1 MSNRSEEA
9 APRPG
14 EEGSREP
21 TRAERIAAGPASA
34 SDSAAVADETSAE
47 STPVVGEAAPSASS
61 GTGPVPEAA
70 PAATEPAGRPSL
82 LARLRRITKRP
93 DRHPDRLPD
102 PEMTAAPAP
111 ADGTEQ
117 APPTPDRGIPTR
129 LLQMSPFAIGFTG
142 ALGVILAV
150 ALADMATQVKNIL
163 IVVVF
168 SLFLALGLNPI
179 VEWLVRRGV
188 KRGLALIL
196 VILVGLGVLVLAG
209 WAIVPVF
216 VDQITRLVTNAPAFL
231 SSFRSSD
238 TFARLDAQYKIIDS
252 LTGLLSPDAVL
263 NNVYGGFVV
272 VANAVVSIVL
282 TVVLTLYFLA
292 SLPQIKNVIYRLAPA
307 SSRPRAKY
315 LADEMFERIGGY
327 LSGMFVVVTLS
338 GTCSF
343 IFMMILGLGQYALAL
358 AVMVA
363 MFAFIPLV
371 GTNISMV
378 LVALV
383 ALANLGPTQAIITV
397 VYFLVYQQFE
407 AYFVQPNVMKRSV
420 EVPGAVVIVAAVI
433 GGLLFGIVGALLA
446 IPTAAS
452 LLLLYREV
460 LIPKLDRS

>member
-1 MSNRSEEA
+1 M
-9 APRPG
+9 P
-14 EEGSREP
+14 
-21 TRAERIAAGPASA
+21 
-34 SDSAAVADETSAE
+34 
-47 STPVVGEAAPSASS
+47 
-61 GTGPVPEAA
+61 
-70 PAATEPAGRPSL
+70 
-82 LARLRRITKRP
+82 
-93 DRHPDRLPD
+93 
-102 PEMTAAPAP
+102 
-111 ADGTEQ
+111 
-117 APPTPDRGIPTR
+117 
-129 LLQMSPFAIGFTG
+129 
-142 ALGVILAV
+142 
-150 ALADMATQVKNIL
+150 
-163 IVVVF
+163 
-168 SLFLALGLNPI
+168 
-179 VEWLVRRGV
+179 
-188 KRGLALIL
+188 
-196 VILVGLGVLVLAG
+196 
-209 WAIVPVF
+209 
-216 VDQITRLVTNAPAFL
+216 PAFL

-252 LTGLLSPDAVL
+252 LTGLLSPPDAVL

-420 EVPGAVVIVAAVI
+420 EVPG
-433 GGLLFGIVGALLA
+433 G
-446 IPTAAS
+446 
-452 LLLLYREV
+452 RW
-460 LIPKLDRS
+460 